1 MEELQS
7 LNRRSFLKKMGTVAA
22 VATLG
27 SYANFA
33 FAAPKEVKITFL
45 HTNDVHSRVEPFP
58 MDGSRMQGLGG
69 VARRS
74 TLIQKIRNEEKNVL
88 LLDAGDM
95 FQGTP
100 YFNLFDGRVELELMS
115 KLRYDAGTFGNHEFD
130 NGIKGLLKHFDK
142 ANFPFVTSNYD
153 FSKTDLAGKTK
164 EYVIFEK
171 EGIRVGV
178 FGLGINVEGLV
189 DPNNYIGLEYLDPLE
204 TANKLV
210 PKLKNELK
218 CDIVVCLSHLG
229 YAYKEEETFSDLK
242 LAANTHDIDL
252 IIGGHTH
259 TFLDK
264 PTEVKNLDGKITL
277 VNQAGHGGA
286 NLGRID
292 IVVNPKT
299 KEKKILLANNYSI
312 NSAIQTI
319 NA

>member
-7 LNRRSFLKKMGTVAA
+7 LNRRSFIKKMTALATVAS
-22 VATLG
+22 LG
-27 SYANFA
+27 SYSNFA
-33 FAAPKEVKITFL
+33 FAASKEVIITFL

-74 TLIQKIRNEEKNVL
+74 TLIQKIRKEQKNVL
-88 LLDAGDM
+88 LLDAGDI

-100 YFNLFDGRVELELMS
+100 YFNLFDGKIELELMS
-115 KLRYDAGTFGNHEFD
+115 KLHYDAGTFGNHEFD
-130 NGIKGLLKHFDK
+130 NGIKGILKHFDK

-153 FSKTDLAGKTK
+153 FTETELAGKTK

-171 EGIRVGV
+171 EGIRIGV

-189 DPNNYIGLEYLDPLE
+189 DPNNYVGVKFLDPLA
-204 TANKLV
+204 TTNRLV
-210 PKLKNELK
+210 PKLKNDLK

-242 LAANTHDIDL
+242 LAANSKDIDL

-264 PTEVKNLDGKITL
+264 PTEIKNLDGKITL

-292 IVVNPKT
+292 IVVNSKT
-299 KEKKILLANNYSI
+299 KEKKILVANNYSI
-312 NSAIQTI
+312 SSHLETI
-319 NA
+319 TA